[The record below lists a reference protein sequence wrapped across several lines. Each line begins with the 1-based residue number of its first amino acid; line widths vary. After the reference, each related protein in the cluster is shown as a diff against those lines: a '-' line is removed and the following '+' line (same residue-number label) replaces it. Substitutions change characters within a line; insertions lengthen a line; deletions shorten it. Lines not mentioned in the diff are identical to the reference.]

1 MITITSTKELED
13 FCSYASNFPYVTI
26 DTEFL
31 REKTYY
37 AKLCLIQL
45 AVPGKTDR
53 DAVLIDPLRDNEL
66 SLESLFELFKNKSIV
81 KVFHACRQDLEIFY
95 NLSGFIPEPLFDT
108 QIAAMVCNFGDQV
121 SYEKLVEKIV
131 KTSVDKTS
139 RFTDWSRRPLTSS
152 QEKYALGDVTHLRDI
167 YENLVTQIS
176 ETGRQSWIDQ
186 EMNILQSHQTY
197 EVNPREVWRKVKVRS
212 NSPKFLAIVR
222 ELAEFREL
230 SAIERNIP
238 RARVFKDDVLLELA
252 SSRPNSVDDLL
263 KGRLQIRE
271 FLDEVVSRGILDS
284 ISRGINCASED
295 LPKGWENKDNKQIN
309 AALADL
315 LRVLLKAKAEEFGV
329 SQKLI
334 ASVSELD
341 ELAKGQRDLSCLSG
355 WRYDVFG
362 KLATRLCEGRIGLTA
377 KGSSVSVFELSVTIN
392 V

>member
-131 KTSVDKTS
+131 KT
-139 RFTDWSRRPLTSS
+139 
-152 QEKYALGDVTHLRDI
+152 
-167 YENLVTQIS
+167 
-176 ETGRQSWIDQ
+176 
-186 EMNILQSHQTY
+186 
-197 EVNPREVWRKVKVRS
+197 
-212 NSPKFLAIVR
+212 
-222 ELAEFREL
+222 
-230 SAIERNIP
+230 
-238 RARVFKDDVLLELA
+238 
-252 SSRPNSVDDLL
+252 
-263 KGRLQIRE
+263 
-271 FLDEVVSRGILDS
+271 
-284 ISRGINCASED
+284 
-295 LPKGWENKDNKQIN
+295 
-309 AALADL
+309 
-315 LRVLLKAKAEEFGV
+315 
-329 SQKLI
+329 
-334 ASVSELD
+334 
-341 ELAKGQRDLSCLSG
+341 
-355 WRYDVFG
+355 
-362 KLATRLCEGRIGLTA
+362 
-377 KGSSVSVFELSVTIN
+377 
-392 V
+392 